1 MLILKTPP
9 KPCPLCSGSMAS
21 YGGRIMR
28 CEKCG
33 LAMDRDIVAVLNPQ
47 MRGAGLPKEPPMS

>member
-1 MLILKTPP
+1 
-9 KPCPLCSGSMAS
+9 
-21 YGGRIMR
+21 MR